1 MQKHVVRQ
9 ILFSPAHKPTFC
21 LKVKE
26 PRHHIY
32 SLPRGEIL
40 LRNISFITNEK
51 NSKCKT
57 IVIFF
62 FNVAVFQGFWYAQIP
77 QNSPKFMV
85 INITYESICKLLCK
99 YSI

>member
-40 LRNISFITNEK
+40 LRNITFTANEK
-51 NSKCKT
+51 NSKCKSQFLKSVSQKCLE
-57 IVIFF
+57 I
-62 FNVAVFQGFWYAQIP
+62 
-77 QNSPKFMV
+77 
-85 INITYESICKLLCK
+85 KLPHSNWEE
-99 YSI
+99 YSIDIFYC